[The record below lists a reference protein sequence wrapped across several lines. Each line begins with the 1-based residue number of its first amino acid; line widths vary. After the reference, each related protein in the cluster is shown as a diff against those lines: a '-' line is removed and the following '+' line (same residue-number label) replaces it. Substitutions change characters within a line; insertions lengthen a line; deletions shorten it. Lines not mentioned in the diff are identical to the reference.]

1 MSRTPPSAPGHPTGQ
16 LASEDQRQP
25 PSRDVATS
33 DEIAFVAWDSPEP
46 PPVQVVRAEL
56 VPKVETPEIVVAE
69 LSSSAAELVTEA
81 EIVWPEPGSSRAE
94 PKPRFPRETGDL
106 TSSNRLIRAWFGM
119 CSAAS
124 WCFGA
129 LTLFLGLSFLAT
141 LPILQFLSLGYLLE
155 ASGRVSR
162 SGRIRDAFVGVRKAA
177 RVGSIV
183 LGTWLWL
190 WPLRLLSDVWYSA
203 YLIDPTSKVTTGWRV
218 ALVVITS
225 LVVAHLL
232 WAWYRG
238 GKLRHFLWPAP
249 LRFCRWLF
257 QGGKYTEAR
266 DAVWGFVV
274 SLRLPSYFWLG
285 VQGFVGALAWLFIPV
300 LLFIGATEISNE
312 GLEALSGL
320 FGGSLLMLV
329 LIPLPF
335 LQAHFAAERRFAAM
349 FEVLRVF
356 KLFCRAPL
364 AFWFG
369 LLTTLLFAIPLYLLK
384 IEFLPREIAMIPSLV
399 FIAFIF
405 PARLITGWAM
415 GLARHREPG
424 ITWKRVLA
432 GVTSATLAVPVVASY
447 VFIVFFTRY
456 TSWYGAW
463 SMFEQHA
470 FMVPAPFL
478 GG

>member
-1 MSRTPPSAPGHPTGQ
+1 MSRTPPSLLDGQTEVPASPNEPG
-16 LASEDQRQP
+16 S
-25 PSRDVATS
+25 PS
-33 DEIAFVAWDSPEP
+33 WDSPTP
-46 PPVQVVRAEL
+46 PPIQIVQAEL
-56 VPKVETPEIVVAE
+56 VSEITTTEVVPSQGTDAP
-69 LSSSAAELVTEA
+69 ADIEA
-81 EIVWPEPGSSRAE
+81 EIYWPQWGPIA
-94 PKPRFPRETGDL
+94 PKSQIDTATGPP
-106 TSSNRLIRAWFGM
+106 TRLGRAWRGL
-119 CSAAS
+119 CSSLS

-129 LTLFLGLSFLAT
+129 LTLLVGLSFLAT
-141 LPILQFLSLGYLLE
+141 LPIFQLLSLGYMLE

-162 SGRIRDAFVGVRKAA
+162 SGRIRDGFVGVRKAA

-190 WPLRLLSDVWYSA
+190 WPLRLLSDLWYSA
-203 YLIDPTSKVTTGWRV
+203 YLIDPTSSITRGRRLT
-218 ALVVITS
+218 LVVATA
-225 LVVAHLL
+225 LVVAHIL

-238 GKLRHFLWPAP
+238 GKFRHFLWPAP
-249 LRFCRWLF
+249 VLFLRQLF
-257 QGGKYTEAR
+257 RGGKYTEAR
-266 DAVWGFVV
+266 DAVWAFVV

-285 VQGFVGALAWLFIPV
+285 LRGFIGALAWLFIPV
-300 LLFIGATEISNE
+300 LLFIGATELSDG

-320 FGGSLLMLV
+320 FGGLLLMLV

-349 FEVLRVF
+349 FEIRQVF

-364 AFWFG
+364 LFWLG

-405 PARLITGWAM
+405 PARIFTGWAV
-415 GLARHREPG
+415 GRARHRQPRM
-424 ITWKRVLA
+424 TWFRCLSCVS
-432 GVTSATLAVPVVASY
+432 SATLAGPVAASY

-470 FMVPAPFL
+470 FLVPAPFL
-478 GG
+478 GR